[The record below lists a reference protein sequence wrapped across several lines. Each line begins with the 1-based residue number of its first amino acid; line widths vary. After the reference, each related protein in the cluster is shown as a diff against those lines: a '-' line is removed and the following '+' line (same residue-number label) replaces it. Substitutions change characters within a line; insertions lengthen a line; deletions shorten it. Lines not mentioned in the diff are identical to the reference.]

1 MNKAKTGMVNFVWLC
16 SKQSYKRDARETC
29 YITRMQK
36 DLMRKRV
43 CAMWYD
49 LVRVDKTRLLK

>member
-1 MNKAKTGMVNFVWLC
+1 MNKAERHGEFCLALFQAVLQTGP
-16 SKQSYKRDARETC
+16 RETC